1 MNKMEKEFRYK
12 KLEELIVRDHNFIFT
27 IFSFFLILIIYLNLS
42 FTSSPVIGT
51 AASLA
56 FFMINGIFLGRAF
69 FEKEA
74 PFFRLMFGALLLI
87 MLLGFVGWLAVIIYN
102 LDVIRFTL
110 VLFIAATLSSLLNR
124 MVKTKNV
131 T

>member
-1 MNKMEKEFRYK
+1 MESKFRYR

-27 IFSFFLILIIYLNLS
+27 VFSFLLILIIYLNVS
-42 FTSSPVIGT
+42 FTSSLIIGT

-56 FFMINGIFLGRAF
+56 FFMINGMFLGHTF

-74 PFFRLMFGALLLI
+74 PLFRLMLGILLLI

-102 LDVIRFTL
+102 LDIIRLTL
-110 VLFIAATLSSLLNR
+110 VLIIVTTLSSLINR
-124 MVKTKNV
+124 KVKTKNV

>member
-1 MNKMEKEFRYK
+1 MESKFRYR
-12 KLEELIVRDHNFIFT
+12 KLEELLVRDHNFVFT
-27 IFSFFLILIIYLNLS
+27 IFSFLLILIIYLNVS
-42 FTSSPVIGT
+42 FTSSLIIGT
-51 AASLA
+51 AASVV
-56 FFMINGIFLGRAF
+56 FFVINGIFLGHAF

-74 PFFRLMFGALLLI
+74 PLFRLMFGILLLI

-110 VLFIAATLSSLLNR
+110 VLFIVTTLSSLINR
-124 MVKTKNV
+124 KVKNKNV

>member
-1 MNKMEKEFRYK
+1 MESKFRYR
-12 KLEELIVRDHNFIFT
+12 KLEELIVRDHNFVFT
-27 IFSFFLILIIYLNLS
+27 IFSFLLILIIYLNVS
-42 FTSSPVIGT
+42 FTSSLIIGT

-56 FFMINGIFLGRAF
+56 FFMINGIFLGHAF

-74 PFFRLMFGALLLI
+74 PLFRLMLGALLLI

>member
-1 MNKMEKEFRYK
+1 MEKEFRYK

-27 IFSFFLILIIYLNLS
+27 VFSFFLILIIYLNVS
-42 FTSSPVIGT
+42 FTSSLIIGT

-56 FFMINGIFLGRAF
+56 FFMINGMFLGHTF

-74 PFFRLMFGALLLI
+74 PLFRLMLGILLLI

-102 LDVIRFTL
+102 LDIIRLTL
-110 VLFIAATLSSLLNR
+110 VLFIVTTLSSLINR
-124 MVKTKNV
+124 KVKTKNV

>member
-1 MNKMEKEFRYK
+1 MESKFRYR
-12 KLEELIVRDHNFIFT
+12 KLEESIVHDHNFIFT
-27 IFSFFLILIIYLNLS
+27 IFSFLLILIIYLNLS
-42 FTSSPVIGT
+42 FTSSPIIGT

-56 FFMINGIFLGRAF
+56 YFMINGIFLGHAF

-74 PFFRLMFGALLLI
+74 PFFRLMFGTLLLI

-102 LDVIRFTL
+102 LDVTRFTL
-110 VLFIAATLSSLLNR
+110 VLFIAATLSSLLNKR
-124 MVKTKNV
+124 VKNKNV